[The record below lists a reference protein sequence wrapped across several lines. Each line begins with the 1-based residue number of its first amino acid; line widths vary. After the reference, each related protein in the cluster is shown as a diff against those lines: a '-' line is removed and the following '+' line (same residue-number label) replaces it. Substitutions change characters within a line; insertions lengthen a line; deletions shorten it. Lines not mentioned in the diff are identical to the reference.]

1 MSPKDFDS
9 CVSGGGRVRTKSIK
23 GGRYMK
29 ICFKDGKSHAGEV
42 MMSKDMEKKSKEM
55 MK

>member
-1 MSPKDFDS
+1 MKE
-9 CVSGGGRVRTKSIK
+9 GGRVRTKSIK

-29 ICFKDGKSHAGEV
+29 ICFDGKGSHAGEV

>member
-29 ICFKDGKSHAGEV
+29 ICFDKKGKSHAGE
-42 MMSKDMEKKSKEM
+42 MHQSQGGKGK
-55 MK
+55 